1 MSNLKS
7 RPPSKPKQDL
17 NAFLTGAESGKK
29 NLPPAGQAEET
40 YPWQEPGVRD
50 DVTKPFNLRL
60 PEPYLLKLRYIGEH
74 TPHSM
79 QQFCLSILQDAIDSK
94 IKELTK

>member
-17 NAFLTGAESGKK
+17 DAFLTGAESGKK
-29 NLPPAGQAEET
+29 NISPAAQAEET
-40 YPWQEPGVRD
+40 YPWQEPGIRD

-60 PEPYLLKLRYIGEH
+60 PEAYLLKLRYIGEH
-74 TPHSM
+74 TPSSM
-79 QQFCLSILQDAIDSK
+79 QQFCLRVLQEAIDNK
-94 IKELTK
+94 INELTK

>member
-17 NAFLTGAESGKK
+17 DAFLSGANSDKK
-29 NLPPAGQAEET
+29 IPPADRAEET

-50 DVTKPFNLRL
+50 DVKKSFNFRL
-60 PEPYLLKLRYIGEH
+60 PEPYLFKLRYIGEH
-74 TPHSM
+74 TPDSM
-79 QQFCLSILQDAIDSK
+79 QQFCLRAIKEAIDKK
-94 IKELTK
+94 INELTK

>member
-7 RPPSKPKQDL
+7 RPPNKPKQDL
-17 NAFLTGAESGKK
+17 DAFLTGAESGKK
-29 NLPPAGQAEET
+29 NLHPADQAEET

-50 DVTKPFNLRL
+50 DVTKSFNLRL

-74 TPHSM
+74 TPDSM
-79 QQFCLSILQDAIDSK
+79 QQFCLRILQEAIDSK
-94 IKELTK
+94 INELIK